1 MDELNEM
8 IKLSRRLEGAITGRK
23 PSSEEVRRE
32 FIQAYCDAHPEIGL
46 FGAVVSVVGDK
57 YEKYFIS
64 QVQQLQ
70 PPIKRKT
77 LIGLF
82 EGLSAECQ
90 DVQAQFFKQFN
101 ISDAQPV
108 PLGYWYEYQ
117 EKLFIKTEHYTVE
130 LHLWDGKLMV
140 Y

>member
-1 MDELNEM
+1 MVR
-8 IKLSRRLEGAITGRK
+8 LSRQLEGAVTGRK
-23 PSSEEVRRE
+23 PSSKEVRRE

-46 FGAVVSVVGDK
+46 FNAIINVVGDK
-57 YEKYFIS
+57 YEKEFIS
-64 QVQQLQ
+64 QVQQIKS
-70 PPIKRKT
+70 IKRET

-90 DVQAQFFKQFN
+90 DVQTQLFKQFN

-130 LHLWDGKLMV
+130 LHLWDGKIMV

>member
-1 MDELNEM
+1 LDELNEM

-23 PSSEEVRRE
+23 PSSKEVRRE

-46 FGAVVSVVGDK
+46 FNAIVNVVSDK
-57 YEKYFIS
+57 YEKEFIS
-64 QVQQLQ
+64 QVQQIK
-70 PPIKRKT
+70 PIKRET

-90 DVQAQFFKQFN
+90 DVQAQLFIQFN
-101 ISDAQPV
+101 IDAQPV

-117 EKLFIKTEHYTVE
+117 QKLFFKTEHFTAE

>member
-1 MDELNEM
+1 MSELHEM
-8 IKLSRRLEGAITGRK
+8 IKLSRRLEGAVTGMK
-23 PSSEEVRRE
+23 PSSKEVRRE

-46 FGAVVSVVGDK
+46 FNAIVNVVGDK
-57 YEKYFIS
+57 YEKEFIT

-70 PPIKRKT
+70 PPIKRET

-90 DVQAQFFKQFN
+90 NVQGKLFKEFN

-130 LHLWDGKLMV
+130 LWDEKLMV